1 MKVQIIPPV
10 KELEEEKKKETKTV
24 KKPVSNLLSIFQ
36 QVIEDDC
43 DDEENENEMGKPI
56 SKEALKKAN
65 SELIKSKRVREDN
78 DGKITNVVISN
89 GFMKIDQSKMGKS
102 KHLSN
107 IVEIPVDWKEEE
119 EPSKPHD
126 ESALADMRK
135 KLENCKSL
143 VGLEIFSN

>member
-89 GFMKIDQSKMGKS
+89 GFMKIDQSKIGKS
-102 KHLSN
+102 TIH
-107 IVEIPVDWKEEE
+107 P
-119 EPSKPHD
+119 
-126 ESALADMRK
+126 
-135 KLENCKSL
+135 
-143 VGLEIFSN
+143 